1 MHTVKQKAVNPTAVA
16 STPHHRLSVRVE
28 EDVAVECLRDV
39 GDLAKPGVAKPAK
52 AKPVA
57 KPAKAKPVA
66 KPAVGKAA
74 LSKAAVAKE
83 PQGEA
88 PQGEAPLGEASQA
101 KAPVAESM
109 RSRLRPRKQN

>member
-39 GDLAKPGVAKPAK
+39 GDLAKPG
-52 AKPVA
+52 VA